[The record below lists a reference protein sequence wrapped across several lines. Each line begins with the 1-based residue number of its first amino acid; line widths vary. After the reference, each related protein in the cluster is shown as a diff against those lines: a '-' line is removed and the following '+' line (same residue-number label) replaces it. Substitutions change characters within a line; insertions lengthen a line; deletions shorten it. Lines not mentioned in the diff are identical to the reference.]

1 MWCPE
6 VATKHLAKATT
17 FIRLPQRIAKA
28 RQSTCQCLVSKRYNI
43 KTPDTAPRG
52 QNEYACNYVNI
63 LLLSGDETSWPEFKV
78 EFDSVE
84 MPEQLKRALVH
95 VAIEENS
102 TVRRLLDS
110 VSSLQKICRIIGH
123 CLKFCKRQRL
133 AAGVAEPLGGGETAL
148 AVLAL
153 CKFVQGETYAA
164 EIKLLADKKPLERSS
179 NLLSLSPFLDTD
191 GLIRVGGRLKNST
204 LAYSTRYPI
213 LLPKSHRLT
222 NFIIEREHR
231 RNLHAGVQ
239 GTIAAAVHI
248 EIVGD
253 LTTDSFIGALKRFI
267 SRRGKI
273 ISLHSDNGTAF
284 TGAARE
290 LKELHE
296 FLART
301 NIKSIIRDLLQ
312 ESQISWHFIPPN
324 APHFGG
330 LWEAAVKSAKFHM
343 HRVMGNA
350 HLTYEEVQTLF
361 CEIEAILNSRPITP
375 LSEDPNDMACL
386 TPGHFL
392 IGEELNSFPRE
403 DLSGLN
409 ENRLSR
415 WQRVEQLCQHFWS
428 RWSREYLSQ
437 LQEKSKWRTNKG
449 SQLQLGQLVLVKQQ
463 GLAPLQWIM
472 GRVQEIHPGPDDAV
486 RAASI

>member
-1 MWCPE
+1 MQLTSTNSIHN
-6 VATKHLAKATT
+6 AHLKSIMFQYNLRTVQLELAL
-17 FIRLPQRIAKA
+17 RLGR
-28 RQSTCQCLVSKRYNI
+28 
-43 KTPDTAPRG
+43 
-52 QNEYACNYVNI
+52 
-63 LLLSGDETSWPEFKV
+63 
-78 EFDSVE
+78 
-84 MPEQLKRALVH
+84 
-95 VAIEENS
+95 
-102 TVRRLLDS
+102 VRR
-110 VSSLQKICRIIGH
+110 H
-123 CLKFCKRQRL
+123 CLMKPKFGLRL
-133 AAGVAEPLGGGETAL
+133 LVRR
-148 AVLAL
+148 
-153 CKFVQGETYAA
+153 C
-164 EIKLLADKKPLERSS
+164 ISKLS
-179 NLLSLSPFLDTD
+179 
-191 GLIRVGGRLKNST
+191 
-204 LAYSTRYPI
+204 
-213 LLPKSHRLT
+213 
-222 NFIIEREHR
+222 
-231 RNLHAGVQ
+231 
-239 GTIAAAVHI
+239 
-248 EIVGD
+248 GD

-273 ISLHSDNGTAF
+273 ISLHSDNGIAF

-296 FLART
+296 FL
-301 NIKSIIRDLLQ
+301 

-343 HRVMGNA
+343 HRVMGYA

-361 CEIEAILNSRPITP
+361 SEIEAIFNSRPITP

-415 WQRVEQLCQHFWS
+415 WQRVEQLRQHFWS

-472 GRVQEIHPGPDDAV
+472 GRVQEIHPGPDDVV
-486 RAASI
+486 RAASIKTLKGIITRPLAKLAILPIET